1 MALRS
6 FVLIRTEPQETES
19 VVRALR
25 EIEGVREVSRTLGPV
40 DILAQVEVREPEEL
54 NRVVVERV
62 RKVKGIRETT
72 TLLCLECFER

>member
-72 TLLCLECFER
+72 TLLSLERFER